1 MLHKEINKAY
11 YAGLKAQDA
20 LNEALYYLEQAK
32 DLGILDITGGGLII
46 SLSKYKSIDKA
57 NSFIDDFERNMRTFA
72 RDLLDVRLTGNLKV
86 EISTFLKITDIYFD
100 QIASD
105 TIVQK
110 KLFDSLNAAKEL
122 KPKVDEIVLKLKEL
136 SGN

>member
-1 MLHKEINKAY
+1 MLHKEINEAY
-11 YAGLKAQDA
+11 YAGLRAQDA

-32 DLGILDITGGGLII
+32 DFGILDITGGGLII

-57 NSFIDDFERNMRTFA
+57 NSFIDEFERNMRTFA
-72 RDLLDVRLTGNLKV
+72 KELLDVRLTGNLKV
-86 EISTFLKITDIYFD
+86 EISNFLKITDIYFD
-100 QIASD
+100 QLASD

-110 KLFDSLNAAKEL
+110 KLFDSLKVAQEL

>member
-1 MLHKEINKAY
+1 MLHKEINEAY
-11 YAGLKAQDA
+11 YAGLRAQDA

-32 DLGILDITGGGLII
+32 DLGILDITGGKLII
-46 SLSKYKSIDKA
+46 SLTKYKSIDKA
-57 NSFIDDFERNMRTFA
+57 NSYIDEFERNMRAFA
-72 RDLLDVRLTGNLKV
+72 RELFDVRLTGNLKV
-86 EISTFLKITDIYFD
+86 EISNFLKITDIYFD
-100 QIASD
+100 QLASD

-110 KLFDSLNAAKEL
+110 KLFDSLKVAQQL